1 MPDAATTETF
11 EVSTRRR
18 YAILAICCLSLFII
32 SLDNTIVNVALPS
45 LGRSLHS
52 GTSGLQ
58 WVVDAYVLVLAGLVT
73 AAGSMGDRFG
83 HLLVFNI
90 GLVVFTLGSLACSL
104 APSLGALIAFRV
116 LQGIGGSML
125 NPNSLSLITSVFTDA
140 KQRAFAYG
148 VWGGTFGASA
158 AAGPVLGGVLTDTI
172 GWRSIFWVNI
182 PIGIAALALSRWL
195 VPESK
200 ADKPRRID
208 VPGQLLLI
216 ATLTSATYAII
227 DGPRAGWSSGQT
239 LALFIVAAVLLAS
252 FLAVEFRSRAPVID
266 PHFFRSPP
274 FSGAVA
280 IAVFA
285 FAVLAGFLFL
295 NTLYLQE
302 SRGYGPLRAG
312 LATLPMTAIVAITA
326 PLAGRLVG
334 RSGARIPLTGAGL
347 MMTAGAAVLAFGG
360 HHPSYALL
368 AVGYALLGL
377 GFGLV
382 NPPIT
387 NTAISG
393 MPRSQSGTAAAI
405 ASSGRQV
412 GGVLGVALVGSIAS
426 AQAPHVGWLLL
437 LGCGMAIAVVALV
450 TTGGSRTAKS

>member
-1 MPDAATTETF
+1 MSQTATTGETF
-11 EVSTRRR
+11 EVSPRRR

-52 GTSGLQ
+52 NTSGLQ

-83 HLLVFNI
+83 HLLVFNV
-90 GLVVFTLGSLACSL
+90 GLVIFTLGSLACSL
-104 APSLGALIAFRV
+104 AWSLGALIAFRV

-158 AAGPVLGGVLTDTI
+158 AAGPVLGGALTDTI

-182 PIGIAALALSRWL
+182 PIGVAALSLSRWL

-216 ATLTSATYAII
+216 AMLTCATYAII
-227 DGPRAGWSSGQT
+227 EGPRAGWSSWQT
-239 LALFIVAAVLLAS
+239 LALFVLAAVLLAS
-252 FLAVEFRSRAPVID
+252 FLVVELRSRAPVVD

-280 IAVFA
+280 IAVLA
-285 FAVLAGFLFL
+285 FLVLAGFLFL

-347 MMTAGAAVLAFGG
+347 MMTAGAAVLAFSG
-360 HHPSYALL
+360 HRPSYLVL
-368 AVGYALLGL
+368 AIGYALLGL

-412 GGVLGVALVGSIAS
+412 GGVLGVALVGSIAT
-426 AQAPHVGWLLL
+426 AHAPHVGWLLL
-437 LGCGMAIAVVALV
+437 LACGVAISGVALA
-450 TTGGSRTAKS
+450 TTGRAT